1 MHCRVPRSGGERSD
15 GGGSYID
22 AGRRQRLTLRNCRE
36 TGSSVSL
43 LSWSSISTVLLH
55 GPHQS
60 LYTSITATE
69 IREERQQ
76 SARRELKIRP
86 VGKRDRLT
94 LESFLAQL
102 LLQGLPSRGA
112 PPADPDFPGARST
125 TICESRLEGPG
136 AEKERRRPAW
146 TWRTGCRWPVAAARA
161 GGWRVE
167 GCSLLHRPKWWA
179 PYGSLL

>member
-76 SARRELKIRP
+76 SA
-86 VGKRDRLT
+86 
-94 LESFLAQL
+94 
-102 LLQGLPSRGA
+102 
-112 PPADPDFPGARST
+112 
-125 TICESRLEGPG
+125 
-136 AEKERRRPAW
+136 
-146 TWRTGCRWPVAAARA
+146 
-161 GGWRVE
+161 
-167 GCSLLHRPKWWA
+167 
-179 PYGSLL
+179 